1 MQPVSDVINPAE
13 NNVIYIESD
22 DQVESVNESQ
32 NIDGADEQSRVME
45 RNQGKQ
51 MLEAKP
57 LLYGDTGTT
66 QPIAGSAQQLAAMT
80 MLQNPA
86 PDQDS

>member
-45 RNQGKQ
+45 RN
-51 MLEAKP
+51 
-57 LLYGDTGTT
+57 
-66 QPIAGSAQQLAAMT
+66 
-80 MLQNPA
+80 
-86 PDQDS
+86 

>member
-32 NIDGADEQSRVME
+32 NIEGADE
-45 RNQGKQ
+45 
-51 MLEAKP
+51 
-57 LLYGDTGTT
+57 
-66 QPIAGSAQQLAAMT
+66 
-80 MLQNPA
+80 
-86 PDQDS
+86 